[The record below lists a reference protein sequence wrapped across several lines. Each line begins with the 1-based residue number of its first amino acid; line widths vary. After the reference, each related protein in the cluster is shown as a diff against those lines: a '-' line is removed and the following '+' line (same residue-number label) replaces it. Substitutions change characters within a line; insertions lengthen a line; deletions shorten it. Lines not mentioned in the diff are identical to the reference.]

1 MVKRV
6 AIGVGIGLL
15 CLIIP
20 YAARGE
26 AMLDVF
32 DGTQTLPMP
41 REKYLTCVVA
51 AEMPALYEAEALKA
65 QAVAA
70 RTRVVGKS
78 CQRCPQADVCI
89 DSACCQGYL
98 DEAGQ
103 RARWGADYELYHEK
117 ISQAV
122 RDTAGLIL
130 TYNGE
135 PIEVLYHA
143 ASGGFTEDVEQV
155 YATALPYLRG
165 VPSPG
170 EEGAS
175 GYETVQTFPMAAL
188 VALFPEEAEGD
199 AVALEILAR
208 SESGRVTQVR
218 VGRHTM
224 TGRTFRTALALK
236 STNFSFFWDGDALV
250 VRQLGHGHG
259 VGMSQAGANAMA
271 QQGATFDQIL
281 LHYYTGVNLTRLAD

>member
-1 MVKRV
+1 MKRV
-6 AIGVGIGLL
+6 LVGMGIGLL
-15 CLIIP
+15 CLLIP
-20 YAARGE
+20 YAVRGE
-26 AMLDVF
+26 AMLAVY
-32 DGTQTLPMP
+32 DGAQTLPMP
-41 REKYLTCVVA
+41 REAYLTGVVA

-70 RTRVVGKS
+70 RTRVVGQHCRS
-78 CQRCPQADVCI
+78 HPEANVCM

-103 RARWGADYELYHEK
+103 RARWGADYEFYHEK

-130 TYNGE
+130 TYKGE

-143 ASGGFTEDVEQV
+143 ASGGYTEDVEQV
-155 YATALPYLRG
+155 YAHALPYLRG

-175 GYETVQTFPMAAL
+175 GHETVQSFPMAAL
-188 VALFPEEAEGD
+188 VALFPEEAEGG

-208 SESGRVTQVR
+208 SASGRVTELQI
-218 VGRHTM
+218 GQHKM
-224 TGRTFRTALALK
+224 TGRTFRAILSLK
-236 STNFSFFWDGDALV
+236 STNFYFSWDGDTLII
-250 VRQLGHGHG
+250 RQLGYGHG

-271 QQGATFDQIL
+271 REGAAFDQIL
-281 LHYYTGVNLTRLAD
+281 LHYYTGVSLTLLAD